1 MGRYQTKVPTVNII
15 MFDQSSAFAE
25 YVHASLVP
33 VVDFVLP
40 NRRIAVRRYPHAGEI
55 IRMDSIIDKLT

>member
-1 MGRYQTKVPTVNII
+1 
-15 MFDQSSAFAE
+15 MFDQSSAFAK
-25 YVHASLVP
+25 YVHASLVS

-40 NRRIAVRRYPHAGEI
+40 NGRIAVRRYPHSGEI